1 MAELYREQDA
11 SRFDTEKLQKIS
23 IDGLTCT
30 QVEEYFSE
38 AIKEG
43 RVSEDD
49 DEEEKSLL
57 TPKKKIKDKK
67 KDKTPKK
74 DPLTKL
80 SSQPTQSVVTPA
92 VKDVKTTS
100 VEVVDE
106 DVAEE
111 SIDSGKKELPRSST
125 VAQNQDDSLN
135 GSNRRSSGI
144 IKAMNRHRSA
154 AALGVVIL
162 GTGCLFFISK
172 ALRRR

>member
-11 SRFDTEKLQKIS
+11 SRFDTEELQKIS

-74 DPLTKL
+74 EPPTKS

-92 VKDVKTTS
+92 VNAKTTS

-111 SIDSGKKELPRSST
+111 SIDSGKKELPSST

-144 IKAMNRHRSA
+144 IKATNRHRSA

-172 ALRRR
+172 ALKRR

>member
-43 RVSEDD
+43 LVSEDD

-74 DPLTKL
+74 EPPTKS

-111 SIDSGKKELPRSST
+111 SIDSGKKELPSSS

-135 GSNRRSSGI
+135 GSTRRSSGI
-144 IKAMNRHRSA
+144 VKAVNRHRSA

>member
-11 SRFDTEKLQKIS
+11 SRFDTEELQKIS

-74 DPLTKL
+74 EPPTKS
-80 SSQPTQSVVTPA
+80 SSQPTQSIVTPA
-92 VKDVKTTS
+92 VNAKTTS

-111 SIDSGKKELPRSST
+111 SIDSGKKELPSST

-154 AALGVVIL
+154 TALGVVIL

-172 ALRRR
+172 ALKRR

>member
-11 SRFDTEKLQKIS
+11 SRFDTEELQKIS

-43 RVSEDD
+43 RISEDD
-49 DEEEKSLL
+49 EEEEKSLL

-74 DPLTKL
+74 EPPTKS

-111 SIDSGKKELPRSST
+111 SIDSGKKELPSST

-172 ALRRR
+172 ALKRR

>member
-11 SRFDTEKLQKIS
+11 SRFDTEELQKIS

-49 DEEEKSLL
+49 EEEEKSLL

-74 DPLTKL
+74 EPPTKS

-92 VKDVKTTS
+92 VNAKTTS

-111 SIDSGKKELPRSST
+111 SIDSGKKELPSST

-135 GSNRRSSGI
+135 GPNRRSSGI

-172 ALRRR
+172 ALKRR

>member
-43 RVSEDD
+43 LISEDD

-74 DPLTKL
+74 EPPTKS

-106 DVAEE
+106 DV
-111 SIDSGKKELPRSST
+111 EL
-125 VAQNQDDSLN
+125 
-135 GSNRRSSGI
+135 
-144 IKAMNRHRSA
+144 
-154 AALGVVIL
+154 
-162 GTGCLFFISK
+162 
-172 ALRRR
+172 

>member
-11 SRFDTEKLQKIS
+11 SRFDTEELQKIS

-74 DPLTKL
+74 EPPTKS

-92 VKDVKTTS
+92 VNAKTTS

-111 SIDSGKKELPRSST
+111 SIDSGKKELPSST

-172 ALRRR
+172 ALKRR

>member
-11 SRFDTEKLQKIS
+11 SRFDTEELQKIS

-49 DEEEKSLL
+49 EEEEKSLL

-74 DPLTKL
+74 EPPTKS

-92 VKDVKTTS
+92 VNAKTTS

-111 SIDSGKKELPRSST
+111 SIDSGKKELPSST

-172 ALRRR
+172 ALKRR

>member
-11 SRFDTEKLQKIS
+11 SRFDTEELQKIS

-43 RVSEDD
+43 RISEDD
-49 DEEEKSLL
+49 EEEEKSLL

-74 DPLTKL
+74 EPPTKS

-92 VKDVKTTS
+92 VNAKTTS

-111 SIDSGKKELPRSST
+111 SIDSGKKELPSST

-172 ALRRR
+172 ALKRR

>member
-11 SRFDTEKLQKIS
+11 SRFDTEELQKIS

-49 DEEEKSLL
+49 EEEEKSLL

-74 DPLTKL
+74 EPPTKS

-92 VKDVKTTS
+92 VNVKTTS

-111 SIDSGKKELPRSST
+111 SIDSGKKELPTST

-172 ALRRR
+172 ALKRR

>member
-11 SRFDTEKLQKIS
+11 SRFDTEELQKIS

-74 DPLTKL
+74 EPPTKS
-80 SSQPTQSVVTPA
+80 SSQPTQSIVTPA
-92 VKDVKTTS
+92 VNAKTTS

-111 SIDSGKKELPRSST
+111 SIDSGKKELPSST

-172 ALRRR
+172 ALKRR

>member
-11 SRFDTEKLQKIS
+11 SRFDTEELQKIS

-49 DEEEKSLL
+49 EEEEKSLL

-74 DPLTKL
+74 EPPTKS

-92 VKDVKTTS
+92 VNDAKTTS

-111 SIDSGKKELPRSST
+111 SIDSGKKELPSST

-172 ALRRR
+172 ALKRR

>member
-49 DEEEKSLL
+49 EEEEKSLL

-74 DPLTKL
+74 EPPTKS

-92 VKDVKTTS
+92 VNAKTTS

-111 SIDSGKKELPRSST
+111 SIDSGKKELPSST

-172 ALRRR
+172 ALKRR

>member
-43 RVSEDD
+43 LVSEDD

-74 DPLTKL
+74 EPPTKS

-111 SIDSGKKELPRSST
+111 SIDSGKKELPSSS

-135 GSNRRSSGI
+135 GSIRRSSGI
-144 IKAMNRHRSA
+144 VKAVNRHRSA

>member
-57 TPKKKIKDKK
+57 TPKKKVKDKK

-74 DPLTKL
+74 EPPTKS

-92 VKDVKTTS
+92 VKDAKTTS

-106 DVAEE
+106 DVAEK
-111 SIDSGKKELPRSST
+111 SIDSCKKEPPSST
-125 VAQNQDDSLN
+125 VVQSQDDSLN
-135 GSNRRSSGI
+135 GSNRRSSRI
-144 IKAMNRHRSA
+144 VKAVNRHRSA

-162 GTGCLFFISK
+162 GTGCLFYISK